1 MKLQDVVAYINLLDS
16 LSADAE
22 CKEAVRL
29 LDSILHVVVNH
40 PLQLNMFSK
49 TLEQDFNN
57 IANGV
62 NAFSFTLDQ
71 LKKHLHE
78 EVERQEPEYF
88 RESKRVFDRE
98 MPYETNEYILNRR
111 LGIDPDSNILLRS
124 HLRNLGDWRLPGLI
138 LRPGRETFIEDMV
151 PLDPLYLVDQHEE
164 LLQPSVESFT
174 PEYQRR
180 LRQYVVNDRQ
190 AGLILDKLPQNQF
203 GLVFAYNYFNF
214 RPLEVIR
221 RYITELFDVMRPGG
235 TLIMTYNNCDRAQ
248 GVGLAD
254 RGFMCYTPKKYIVQH
269 AEDVGFEFTFN
280 HDGLGDLSW
289 LEFVKPGE
297 IESIRGGQT
306 LAKIVAKTDENL

>member
-16 LSADAE
+16 LSMDAE
-22 CKEAVRL
+22 CKEAVRI
-29 LDSILHVVVNH
+29 LDSILHVVANH

-71 LKKHLHE
+71 LKKRLRD
-78 EVERQEPEYF
+78 EVEIQEPEYF
-88 RESKRVFDRE
+88 RESKRVFDHE
-98 MPYETNEYILNRR
+98 MPFETNEYILNRR
-111 LGIDPDSNILLRS
+111 LGIDADSNILLRS

-174 PEYQRR
+174 TEYQRR

-190 AGLILDKLPQNQF
+190 TDPILDKLPQNQF

-214 RPLEVIR
+214 RPIEVIR
-221 RYITELFDVMRPGG
+221 RYITELFGVMRPGG

-254 RGFMCYTPKKYIVQH
+254 RRFMCYTPKRYIVQH

>member
-22 CKEAVRL
+22 CNEAVRI
-29 LDSILHVVVNH
+29 LDSILHVVANH
-40 PLQLNMFSK
+40 PLQLNMFNK
-49 TLEQDFNN
+49 TLTNDFETVV
-57 IANGV
+57 NGV
-62 NAFSFTLDQ
+62 NAFSITLNQ
-71 LKKHLHE
+71 LKQRLHD
-78 EVERQEPEYF
+78 EVESQEPEYF
-88 RESKRVFDRE
+88 RESKRVFDHE

-164 LLQPSVESFT
+164 LLQPSVASFT

-190 AGLILDKLPQNQF
+190 AGPILDALPKNQF
-203 GLVFAYNYFNF
+203 GVVFAYNYFNF
-214 RPLEVIR
+214 RPIEVIR

-248 GVGLAD
+248 GVGLVD
-254 RGFMCYTPKKYIVQH
+254 RGFMCYTPKRYIVQH
-269 AEDVGFEFTFN
+269 AEDVGFEFSFN

-289 LEFVKPGE
+289 LEFVKPGV

>member
-22 CKEAVRL
+22 CKEAVRM
-29 LDSILHVVVNH
+29 LDSILHVIADH

-49 TLEQDFNN
+49 TLTDNVMSVSSG
-57 IANGV
+57 ID
-62 NAFSFTLDQ
+62 AFTSTLAE

-78 EVERQEPEYF
+78 EVKSQEPEYF
-88 RESKRVFDRE
+88 RESKRVFDHE

-111 LGIDPDSNILLRS
+111 LGIDADSNILLRS
-124 HLRNLGDWRLPGLI
+124 HLRSLGDWRLPGLI

-164 LLQPSVESFT
+164 LLKPSVESFT

-180 LRQYVVNDRQ
+180 LRQYVVDDRQ
-190 AGLILDKLPQNQF
+190 AGPILADLPQNQF

-214 RPLEVIR
+214 RPMEVIH
-221 RYITELFDVMRPGG
+221 RYITELFDLMRPGG
-235 TLIMTYNNCDRAQ
+235 TIIMTYNNCDRAQ

-306 LAKIVAKTDENL
+306 LAKIIAKTD

>member
-16 LSADAE
+16 LSMDAE

-29 LDSILHVVVNH
+29 LDSILYVVVNH

-71 LKKHLHE
+71 LKKRLRDE
-78 EVERQEPEYF
+78 IEIQEPEYF
-88 RESKRVFDRE
+88 RESKRVFDHE
-98 MPYETNEYILNRR
+98 MPFETNEYILNRR
-111 LGIDPDSNILLRS
+111 LSIDADSNILLRS
-124 HLRNLGDWRLPGLI
+124 HLRSLGDWRLPGLI

-190 AGLILDKLPQNQF
+190 AGPILNHLPQNQF

-214 RPLEVIR
+214 RPIEVIR
-221 RYITELFDVMRPGG
+221 RYITELFAVMRPGG

-254 RGFMCYTPKKYIVQH
+254 RGFMCYTPKRYIVQH
-269 AEDVGFEFTFN
+269 AEDVGFEFTFT
-280 HDGLGDLSW
+280 HDGSGDLNW

>member
-71 LKKHLHE
+71 LKQHLHK
-78 EVERQEPEYF
+78 EVESQEPEYF
-88 RESKRVFDRE
+88 RESKRMFDHE
-98 MPYETNEYILNRR
+98 MPFETNEYILNRR

-190 AGLILDKLPQNQF
+190 AGPILDKLPQNQF

-214 RPLEVIR
+214 RPMEVIR
-221 RYITELFDVMRPGG
+221 RYVTELFDVMRPGG
-235 TLIMTYNNCDRAQ
+235 TLIMTYNNCDKAQ
-248 GVGLAD
+248 GIGLVD
-254 RGFMCYTPKKYIVQH
+254 RGFMCYTPKRHIVQH

>member
-1 MKLQDVVAYINLLDS
+1 MKLQDIVAYINLLDT

-22 CKEAVRL
+22 CREAVRI
-29 LDSILHVVVNH
+29 LDSILHVVANH

-49 TLEQDFNN
+49 TLTNDFET
-57 IANGV
+57 ISSGV
-62 NAFSFTLDQ
+62 NAFTFTLDQ
-71 LKKHLHE
+71 LKKKLQE
-78 EVERQEPEYF
+78 EVEAQEPEYF
-88 RESKRVFDRE
+88 RESKRVFDHE

-111 LGIDPDSNILLRS
+111 LGIDADSNILLRS

-138 LRPGRETFIEDMV
+138 FRPGRETFIEDMV

-164 LLQPSVESFT
+164 LLQPSVGSFT

-180 LRQYVVNDRQ
+180 LRQYIVNDRT
-190 AGLILDKLPQNQF
+190 AGPILNDLPQNQF

-214 RPLEVIR
+214 RPIEVIR

-269 AEDVGFEFTFN
+269 AENVGFEFTFD

-289 LEFVKPGE
+289 VEFVKPGE

-306 LAKIVAKTDENL
+306 LAKIVAKTD

>member
-71 LKKHLHE
+71 LKQHLHK
-78 EVERQEPEYF
+78 EVESQEPEYF
-88 RESKRVFDRE
+88 RESKRMFDHE
-98 MPYETNEYILNRR
+98 MPFETNEYILNRR

-190 AGLILDKLPQNQF
+190 AGPILDKLPQNQF

-214 RPLEVIR
+214 RPMEVIR
-221 RYITELFDVMRPGG
+221 RYVTELFDVIRPGG
-235 TLIMTYNNCDRAQ
+235 TLIMTYNNCDKAQ
-248 GVGLAD
+248 GIGLVD
-254 RGFMCYTPKKYIVQH
+254 RGFMCYTPKRHIVQH

>member
-1 MKLQDVVAYINLLDS
+1 MKLQDIIAYINLLDS

-22 CKEAVRL
+22 CKEAVRI
-29 LDSILHVVVNH
+29 LDSILHVITNH

-49 TLEQDFNN
+49 TLANDFQTVSGG
-57 IANGV
+57 I
-62 NAFSFTLDQ
+62 NAFTFTVDQ
-71 LKKHLHE
+71 LKKRLHE
-78 EVERQEPEYF
+78 EVESQEPEYF
-88 RESKRVFDRE
+88 RESQRVFDHE

-111 LGIDPDSNILLRS
+111 LGIDADSNILLRS

-164 LLQPSVESFT
+164 LLQPSVLSFT

-190 AGLILDKLPQNQF
+190 AGPILADLPQNQF

-214 RPLEVIR
+214 RPIDVIK
-221 RYITELFDVMRPGG
+221 RYITELFGLMRPGG

-254 RGFMCYTPKKYIVQH
+254 RGFMCYTPKRYIVQH
-269 AEDVGFEFTFN
+269 AESVGFEFTFN

>member
-16 LSADAE
+16 LSMDAE
-22 CKEAVRL
+22 CKEAVRI

-71 LKKHLHE
+71 LKKRLYE
-78 EVERQEPEYF
+78 EVESQEPEYI
-88 RESKRVFDRE
+88 RESQRVFDHE
-98 MPYETNEYILNRR
+98 MPYETNEYILNRK
-111 LGIDPDSNILLRS
+111 LNIDPDSNILLRS

-138 LRPGRETFIEDMV
+138 FRPGRETFIEDMV

-174 PEYQRR
+174 VDYQRR

-190 AGLILDKLPQNQF
+190 PGPILDKLPQNQF

-214 RPLEVIR
+214 RPMEVIR
-221 RYITELFDVMRPGG
+221 RYLTELFDVMRPGG

-269 AEDVGFEFTFN
+269 AEDVGFEFTFD

-289 LEFVKPGE
+289 LEFVKPGV

>member
-71 LKKHLHE
+71 LKQHLHK
-78 EVERQEPEYF
+78 EVESQEPEYF
-88 RESKRVFDRE
+88 RESKRMFDHE
-98 MPYETNEYILNRR
+98 MPFETNEYILNRR

-190 AGLILDKLPQNQF
+190 AGPILDKLPQNQF

-214 RPLEVIR
+214 RPMEVIR
-221 RYITELFDVMRPGG
+221 RYVTELFDVMRPGG
-235 TLIMTYNNCDRAQ
+235 TLIMTYNNCDKAQ
-248 GVGLAD
+248 GIGLVD
-254 RGFMCYTPKKYIVQH
+254 RGFMCYTPKRHIVQH
-269 AEDVGFEFTFN
+269 AEDIGFEFTFN

>member
-1 MKLQDVVAYINLLDS
+1 MKLQDIVAYINLLDS

-71 LKKHLHE
+71 LKQHLHK
-78 EVERQEPEYF
+78 EVESQEPEYF
-88 RESKRVFDRE
+88 RESKRMFDHE
-98 MPYETNEYILNRR
+98 MPFETNEYILNRR

-164 LLQPSVESFT
+164 LLQPSVGSFT

-190 AGLILDKLPQNQF
+190 AGPILDKLPQNQF

-214 RPLEVIR
+214 RPMEVIR
-221 RYITELFDVMRPGG
+221 RYVTELFDVMRPGG
-235 TLIMTYNNCDRAQ
+235 TLIMTYNNCDKAQ
-248 GVGLAD
+248 GIGLVD
-254 RGFMCYTPKKYIVQH
+254 RGFMCYTPKRHIVQH